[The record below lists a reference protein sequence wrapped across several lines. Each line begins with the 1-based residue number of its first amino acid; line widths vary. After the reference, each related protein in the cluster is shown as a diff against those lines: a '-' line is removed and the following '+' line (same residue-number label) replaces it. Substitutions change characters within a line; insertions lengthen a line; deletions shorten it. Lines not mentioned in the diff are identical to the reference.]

1 MRYEVFEQAMNG
13 KVKGA
18 ESDSSQNDDESD
30 MDAEERAQKAEEL
43 NNV

>member
-1 MRYEVFEQAMNG
+1 MRYDVFKQAMNG
-13 KVKGA
+13 KVKGV